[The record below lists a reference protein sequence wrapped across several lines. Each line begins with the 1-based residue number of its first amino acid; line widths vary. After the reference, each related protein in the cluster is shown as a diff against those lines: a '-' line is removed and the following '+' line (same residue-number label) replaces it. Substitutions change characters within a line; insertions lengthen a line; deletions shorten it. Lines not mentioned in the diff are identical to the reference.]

1 MSTARGGESSAF
13 EPGLEH
19 LIGALTASGH
29 PHELAGR
36 DAARAA
42 FHAASQQPPATER
55 ARSTSTRS
63 ASTRP
68 ATTWP
73 GSIWSAWRRR
83 PVRLVLPARLAVS
96 VAAIA
101 AVLGG
106 FTAAAAET
114 ALPAPVQQLAYNV
127 LAPLGVPV
135 SQPTPSHHSRSA
147 SLSHSSPATAPA
159 SAQSGPAP
167 SPSQTGASATA
178 TAGTRPHRKPKAAT
192 KPPVLKPVLKLVVV
206 LHKDHLVVL
215 GRPSSRVGDLVNLNE
230 WTGTAWT
237 VVASQPLVLGP
248 KGGHRAVFILP
259 VKTAAGQ
266 LFQADVLEGAKHT
279 PVASNPL
286 RVPRLPK
293 TGAKAVQPTPSTS
306 LAATGTTAPTPT
318 PTVTS
323 STTPATSPSPTPTTT
338 PSPVVTG
345 SPTPTPTPTPTAD
358 PSPSD
363 SPSASASA
371 TSSQSS
377 ESPTSDSARR
387 GSTRWRGRAAGPLT
401 NGPEG
406 VWQ

>member
-42 FHAASQQPPATER
+42 FHAASQQPTATGR
-55 ARSTSTRS
+55 ARSALARS
-63 ASTRP
+63 

-73 GSIWSAWRRR
+73 ASIWSAWRRR
-83 PVRLVLPARLAVS
+83 PARLVLPARLAVS

-106 FTAAAAET
+106 FTAAAAAQ

-135 SQPTPSHHSRSA
+135 SQPPPSHHGRNA
-147 SLSHSSPATAPA
+147 SLGHPSPSTAPA
-159 SAQSGPAP
+159 SALGSPTH

-178 TAGTRPHRKPKAAT
+178 TAGTRPHRKPKAAK
-192 KPPVLKPVLKLVVV
+192 KPPVVKPLLKLGIV
-206 LHKDHLVVL
+206 LHKDHLTVL
-215 GRPSSRVGDLVNLNE
+215 GRSGSRVGDLVNLKE
-230 WTGTAWT
+230 WTGAAWIT
-237 VVASQPLVLGP
+237 VASKPLVLGP

-259 VKTAAGQ
+259 VKTAAGR
-266 LFQADVLEGAKHT
+266 LFEADVLEGAKHT
-279 PVASNPL
+279 PVASNRV
-286 RVPRLPK
+286 RVPRLPG

-323 STTPATSPSPTPTTT
+323 STTSPSPTATPIPTTSPT
-338 PSPVVTG
+338 PNT
-345 SPTPTPTPTPTAD
+345 SPTPTITPDPTTTASGTGSPAPTVAPD
-358 PSPSD
+358 
-363 SPSASASA
+363 PSASAS
-371 TSSQSS
+371 TSV
-377 ESPTSDSARR
+377 A
-387 GSTRWRGRAAGPLT
+387 L
-401 NGPEG
+401 
-406 VWQ
+406 

>member
-1 MSTARGGESSAF
+1 VSTARGGESSAF
-13 EPGLEH
+13 EPGLDH

-36 DAARAA
+36 EAARAA
-42 FHAASQQPPATER
+42 FHAASQQPPATGR
-55 ARSTSTRS
+55 GRSTSARSTSSRS
-63 ASTRP
+63 

-73 GSIWSAWRRR
+73 ASIWSAWRRR
-83 PVRLVLPARLAVS
+83 PIRLVLPARLAVS
-96 VAAIA
+96 AAAIV

-106 FTAAAAET
+106 FTAAAAAQ

-127 LAPLGVPV
+127 LAPLGVL
-135 SQPTPSHHSRSA
+135 SQPTPSHHSHSA
-147 SLSHSSPATAPA
+147 SIGHPSPSTAPA
-159 SAQSGPAP
+159 SAQGALAS

-178 TAGTRPHRKPKAAT
+178 TVGTRPHRKPKAAT
-192 KPPVLKPVLKLVVV
+192 KPPVVKPVLKLVVI
-206 LHKDHLVVL
+206 LHSDHLIVY
-215 GRPSSRVGDLVNLNE
+215 GRPGSRVGDLVNLNE

-237 VVASQPLVLGP
+237 VVASEPLVLGP
-248 KGGHRAVFILP
+248 KGGHKAVFILP

-279 PVASNPL
+279 PVASNRL

-358 PSPSD
+358 PSPSGT
-363 SPSASASA
+363 PSASASA
-371 TSSQSS
+371 TSSQSP
-377 ESPTSDSARR
+377 EPPASDSARH

-401 NGPEG
+401 DGPGG